1 MQQHTAE
8 GVSERIDELIVGVPV
23 PQNVEVI
30 VEAKLFSQRRA
41 QHRTVEQVVDV
52 PVRQFMEE
60 IIEVMAVVC
69 PERVSERIEEQVV
82 VPVPKVVEKSVDVPG
97 SQIRKENGEAT
108 QRIPQ
113 VRVSDHI
120 AEQSIDVPADLGTN
134 CRSGQS
140 QPFRARARAHSEA
153 GSTYARSC
161 RRPCKPHVPGV
172 RG

>member
-1 MQQHTAE
+1 M
-8 GVSERIDELIVGVPV
+8 SERIDELIVGVPV
-23 PQNVEVI
+23 PQNVEEI
-30 VEAKLFSQRRA
+30 VEVAKLVPQRRA
-41 QHRTVEQVVDV
+41 QHCTVEQVVDV

-60 IIEVMAVVC
+60 IVEVMEVVC

-113 VRVSDHI
+113 VHVSDHI

-134 CRSGQS
+134 CRSGES
-140 QPFRARARAHSEA
+140 QPCPFLPTSRQATCSRCSRVISILMRDHA
-153 GSTYARSC
+153 
-161 RRPCKPHVPGV
+161 
-172 RG
+172 